1 MQQYGL
7 IGKKLGHSFS
17 KKYFTKKFDDLRLK
31 AQYDLFELSQID
43 ELTDLFDAQPHLRGL
58 NVTIPYKSE
67 VIPFMDELSPE
78 AAAVQA
84 VNTILFDKG
93 KRIGHNS
100 DVYGFSK
107 SLETLIQNEPISQSL
122 ILGTGGA
129 AKAVAYVLAL
139 KKIPFKYV
147 SRNPQSAQQISYESL
162 TKDILRRFPLI
173 INTTPLGMY
182 PQVDT
187 APAIDYHSL
196 DHRHFLFDLIYN
208 PEQTLFMKKGLAQGA
223 TVQNGMEMLILQAE
237 KSWEIWGR
245 GEQ

>member
-17 KKYFTKKFDDLRLK
+17 KKYFTKKFEDLKLEAK
-31 AQYDLFELSQID
+31 YDLYELAQIE
-43 ELTDLFDAQPHLRGL
+43 ELTDLFETHPNLRGL

-84 VNTILFDKG
+84 VNTILFDNG

-107 SLETLIQNEPISQSL
+107 SLETLILNQPIEQAL

-129 AKAVAYVLAL
+129 AKAVAYVLGR
-139 KKIPFKYV
+139 KKISFKYV
-147 SRNPQSAQQISYESL
+147 SRNPHNDQQLRYESL
-162 TKDILRRFPLI
+162 TADQLQPFPLI

-182 PQVDT
+182 PHVDA
-187 APAIDYHSL
+187 APAIDYQAL
-196 DHRHFLFDLIYN
+196 NAQHFLFDLIYN
-208 PEQTLFMKKGLAQGA
+208 PEQTLFMKKGIEQGA
-223 TVQNGMEMLILQAE
+223 TVQNGMEMLVLQAE
-237 KSWEIWGR
+237 RSWEIWG
-245 GEQ
+245 GGK